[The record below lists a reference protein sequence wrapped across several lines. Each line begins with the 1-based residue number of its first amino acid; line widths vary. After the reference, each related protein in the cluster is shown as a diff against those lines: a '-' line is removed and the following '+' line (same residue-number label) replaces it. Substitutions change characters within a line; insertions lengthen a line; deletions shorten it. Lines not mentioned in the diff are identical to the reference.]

1 MVYGTWGYWGVLLIL
16 WVTAACT
23 AGYYRVLLRTGVH
36 LRVLGVLV
44 VLQGTVGY
52 CRILLGTGGIGRFCG
67 VLRLMGG
74 TGETGGYRALQGGY

>member
-1 MVYGTWGYWGVLLIL
+1 MGVLGSTVDSVGYCSLYCWIL
-16 WVTAACT
+16 
-23 AGYYRVLLRTGVH
+23 YRVLLGTGVH

-44 VLQGTVGY
+44 VLPGTVGY